1 MILYVSPVA
10 VAIGCFGTY
19 TLTGHTLTASEAYTA
34 LAFFTLLRLPLSF
47 LPMFIGMAVNAWVAL
62 KRISR
67 FLLLP
72 EIQEV
77 DAIRRVP
84 TGTVEIEDGEFTWK
98 EEEKDANIP
107 TLQVWCWQY

>member
-19 TLTGHTLTASEAYTA
+19 TLTGHTLSASETYTA

-47 LPMFIGMAVNAWVAL
+47 LPMFIGMAVNALVAL

-67 FLLLP
+67 FLVLP
-72 EIQEV
+72 EIQDV
-77 DAIRRVP
+77 DPVRRVP
-84 TGTVEIEDGEFTWK
+84 RGTVEIEKGEFTWK
-98 EEEKDANIP
+98 EDDEAKNP
-107 TLQVWCWQY
+107 TLEV